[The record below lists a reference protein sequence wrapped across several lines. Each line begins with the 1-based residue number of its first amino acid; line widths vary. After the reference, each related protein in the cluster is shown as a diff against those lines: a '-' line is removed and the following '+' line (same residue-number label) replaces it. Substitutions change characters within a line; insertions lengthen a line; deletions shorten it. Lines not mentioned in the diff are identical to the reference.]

1 MSKKDFSM
9 DTDDESYS
17 QDSFPTSSQDSFPSS
32 QSYSQDTRPVEDIES
47 YWYGSTIPMT
57 KTSKQPGTRIYKGHT
72 LPKKAHLTVNDDN
85 SLDEFIIYSHDNNLS
100 GKARLNMINC
110 YIDYKILGENILI
123 EIFECGE
130 GYGKILFEI
139 LLDYLLKTFPYLKTV
154 SLHAMPWIDINK
166 YKDWKSFYPM
176 SKFEDYVYE
185 NQIDLNNYYETKLHL
200 ERMDEENHFQ
210 GNIRTVLQNIENDK
224 MQNIKKEQSI
234 GLTGHSLSIPESSDL
249 MEDGIYEIIPSK
261 NGTDYEE
268 HEKQRFINYIRIR
281 TQESNPQFTFNN
293 YTDVYKDMAEITDIN
308 GIIHTI
314 PAYWLTPSSNK
325 DFDDYG
331 GSNKQRKQMKRRQT
345 KKIKQT
351 KRKLTKQ
358 KRYKKS
364 IIKKHLKKKTKKKG

>member
-1 MSKKDFSM
+1 MSKELLLSM
-9 DTDDESYS
+9 DTDESYS
-17 QDSFPTSSQDSFPSS
+17 QDSFPTSSQGSFPTSS
-32 QSYSQDTRPVEDIES
+32 QSYSQDTPPVIEDIES
-47 YWYGSTIPMT
+47 NWYGATIPMT
-57 KTSKQPGTRIYKGHT
+57 KTKQPGARIYKGHT
-72 LPKKAHLTVNDDN
+72 LPKKAHLSVNDDN

-154 SLHAMPWIDINK
+154 SLHAMPWIDVNE
-166 YKDWKSFYPM
+166 YKDWKSFYPT
-176 SKFEDYVYE
+176 SNFEHYVYE
-185 NQIDLNNYYETKLHL
+185 NQINLNTYYETKLHL

-210 GNIRTVLQNIENDK
+210 GNIRTVLQDIENDK

-234 GLTGHSLSIPESSDL
+234 GLSGHSLSMPETSDL

-281 TQESNPQFTFNN
+281 TQEPNPQFTFNN
-293 YTDVYKDMAEITDIN
+293 YTDIYKDMAEITDIN

-314 PAYWLTPSSNK
+314 PAYWLTHSSNK
-325 DFDDYG
+325 DLDDYG
-331 GSNKQRKQMKRRQT
+331 GSNKQRKKRHT
-345 KKIKQT
+345 KKRKQT
-351 KRKLTKQ
+351 NQ

-364 IIKKHLKKKTKKKG
+364 IIKKHLKKKTKRKK